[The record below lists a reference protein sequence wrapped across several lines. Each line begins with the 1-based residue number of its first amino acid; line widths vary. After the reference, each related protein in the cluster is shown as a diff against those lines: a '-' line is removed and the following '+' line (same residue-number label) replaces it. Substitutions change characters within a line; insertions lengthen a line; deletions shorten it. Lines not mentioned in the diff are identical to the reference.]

1 MDDFGS
7 HVNCIVIKNLP
18 KDYTESQLEKLF
30 SKFGRIVSSRILSI
44 NSNSEGGCGFIN
56 YTEPESC
63 TNAVENMNNYVI
75 DQLTLYVNHSST
87 QTTNISSLPQNECRF
102 NDESNI
108 ENNSTSLPNSQNRF
122 SSFRVAGTHSSTT
135 LSELYTNTSINTNES
150 QSFMNSNQ
158 LLWNSTNIEQQHNK
172 IPFQNKIK
180 INIREHDSFI
190 TNKNYSVY
198 LSNLELPNIIFAAT
212 LDDYINTTL
221 LLTKMNNHEQLAK
234 VQAKFY
240 QSNILIVGQFCA
252 ALFNGDWYRARIL
265 KIDENRVQVQ
275 YIDWGNI
282 GWCDSILDIRPLL
295 NEYYKDPVLFFDVK
309 LEMIVLR
316 IENGLP
322 HVQLNLG
329 ERNLNAEIRAILPQ
343 PSVST
348 TTTVNKSY

>member
-295 NEYYKDPVLFFDVK
+295 NE
-309 LEMIVLR
+309 
-316 IENGLP
+316 
-322 HVQLNLG
+322 
-329 ERNLNAEIRAILPQ
+329 
-343 PSVST
+343 
-348 TTTVNKSY
+348 

>member
-44 NSNSEGGCGFIN
+44 NSNSEGGCW
-56 YTEPESC
+56 
-63 TNAVENMNNYVI
+63 
-75 DQLTLYVNHSST
+75 QT

-122 SSFRVAGTHSSTT
+122 SSFRVANYYGIN
-135 LSELYTNTSINTNES
+135 LLYLFNKTNYCLE
-150 QSFMNSNQ
+150 
-158 LLWNSTNIEQQHNK
+158 
-172 IPFQNKIK
+172 IK

-295 NEYYKDPVLFFDVK
+295 NE
-309 LEMIVLR
+309 
-316 IENGLP
+316 
-322 HVQLNLG
+322 
-329 ERNLNAEIRAILPQ
+329 
-343 PSVST
+343 
-348 TTTVNKSY
+348 

>member
-7 HVNCIVIKNLP
+7 HVNCIVMKNLP

-30 SKFGRIVSSRILSI
+30 SKFGRIVSINWLINFFIEHFSSI
-44 NSNSEGGCGFIN
+44 N
-56 YTEPESC
+56 YAEPESC

-75 DQLTLYVNHSST
+75 GQLTLYVNHSST

-108 ENNSTSLPNSQNRF
+108 EKNSTSLPNSQNRF
-122 SSFRVAGTHSSTT
+122 SSFQLANYYGIS
-135 LSELYTNTSINTNES
+135 LLYLFNKTNYCLEIN
-150 QSFMNSNQ
+150 
-158 LLWNSTNIEQQHNK
+158 
-172 IPFQNKIK
+172 

-275 YIDWGNI
+275 YIDWVNI
-282 GWCDSILDIRPLL
+282 RWCDSILDIRPLL
-295 NEYYKDPVLFFDVK
+295 NE
-309 LEMIVLR
+309 
-316 IENGLP
+316 
-322 HVQLNLG
+322 
-329 ERNLNAEIRAILPQ
+329 
-343 PSVST
+343 
-348 TTTVNKSY
+348 